1 VLRTAADFDAGR
13 EGRGMRFG
21 ALALAASLMLP
32 GTAGGADVPATLAG
46 VRKQVESAD
55 YRMSGRL
62 VLVNAS
68 GARKSSEVT
77 IRARWFPGIL
87 RVLVE
92 VTSPAQARVHV
103 LLEMR
108 PGGKSTIEIAHP
120 GDKAATVVPF
130 EKWNEGPL
138 GDGFSYEDFIDSSY
152 FWAGQTSL
160 GVTKYGARNCDL
172 IRSTPEGADRTQYSQ
187 VKSWLDQSS
196 DFPVYVEKTEKASGA
211 VKEFT
216 YFGLRHTEGVWS
228 ATQVEAKIR
237 GQAGSTLLII
247 DHGSANAHLGLKD
260 FSSTQ
265 LTEF

>member
-1 VLRTAADFDAGR
+1 
-13 EGRGMRFG
+13 MRVG
-21 ALALAASLMLP
+21 AWALAASLLLP
-32 GTAGGADVPATLAG
+32 LSGNGADVPATLAG
-46 VRKQVESAD
+46 ARKQVESAD
-55 YRMSGRL
+55 YRLSGHL
-62 VLVNAS
+62 VRVDANGTRTSSGVNI
-68 GARKSSEVT
+68 K
-77 IRARWFPGIL
+77 ARWFPGIL

-92 VTSPAQARVHV
+92 VTSPAQAREHV

-138 GDGFSYEDFIDSSY
+138 GEGFSYEDFIDSSY

-160 GVTKYGARNCDL
+160 GVVKYGARNCEL
-172 IRSTPEGADRTQYSQ
+172 IRSTPEGADRTQYSAI
-187 VKSWLDQSS
+187 KSWLDQSS
-196 DFPVYVEKTEKASGA
+196 DFPVYVEKTEKGSGE
-211 VKEFT
+211 VKAFT

-237 GQAGSTLLII
+237 GKAGSTLLII
-247 DHGSANAHLGLKD
+247 DHGSANAHLVLKD